1 MSDQALVIGIDL
13 GTSGV
18 RAVALDPNFVIHG
31 QGRALIDLKYRRRP
45 EYLWDAVIA
54 AVGALCK
61 QIDHRRV
68 VAIAVDGTSGTLIP
82 TDKSGLPLGPLS
94 LYNDHATTSSVEKV
108 RAIAPPESAVHGV
121 SSPLARMLDLAE
133 TPKLG
138 YFMHEADWIAH
149 RLGAAPGFS
158 DANNALKSG
167 YDPIQSCWPD
177 WMTSLNLDLT
187 LLPQVFAPGQPIGTI
202 SQDTS
207 MRFGFSDTTKLIAGT
222 TDGCASFLA
231 TGANAAGDGV
241 TTLGSTLTIKLLS
254 DHPVL
259 YAPYGIY
266 SHFVQGLF
274 IPGGASNA
282 GAAVLAKFF
291 TPEQIATLSTRIDP
305 DKDSGLDYYPLL
317 APGERFPINDPSLL
331 PRLTPRPADDALFLH
346 GMLEGLARIE
356 ATAYERLT
364 ALGAPPLRR
373 VLTVGGGSANPV
385 WTALRHR
392 IIGVPVTTASCTE
405 AAAGVAR
412 LALSGIRL

>member
-1 MSDQALVIGIDL
+1 MSDQPLVIGIDL

-18 RAVALDPNFVIHG
+18 RAVALNPDFVIHG
-31 QGRALIDLKYRRRP
+31 QGRMRIDLEYRRSA
-45 EYLWDAVIA
+45 EHLWNAVIA
-54 AVGALCK
+54 AVDALCK
-61 QIDHRRV
+61 QIDQRRV

-82 TDKSGLPLGPLS
+82 TDKSGQPLGPLS
-94 LYNDHATTSSVEKV
+94 LYNDRATTNSIEKV
-108 RAIAPPESAVHGV
+108 RAIAPPESAVHGL
-121 SSPLARMLDLAE
+121 SSPLARMLDMADIPE
-133 TPKLG
+133 LG
-138 YFMHEADWIAH
+138 YLMHEADWVAH
-149 RLGAAPGFS
+149 RLGAAPGLS

-177 WMTSLNLDLT
+177 WITNLDLNPT
-187 LLPQVFAPGQPIGTI
+187 LLPHVFAPGQPIGKI
-202 SQDTS
+202 S
-207 MRFGFSDTTKLIAGT
+207 SDISKHFDFPDITKIIAGT

-231 TGANAAGDGV
+231 TGAHEAGDGV

-254 DHPVL
+254 DHPVIF
-259 YAPYGIY
+259 APYGVY

-291 TPEQIATLSTRIDP
+291 TPEQITQLSTHIDP
-305 DKDSGLDYYPLL
+305 DKDTGLDYYPLL
-317 APGERFPINDPSLL
+317 VPGERFPINDSTLL
-331 PRLTPRPADDALFLH
+331 PKLTPRPADDALFLH
-346 GMLEGLARIE
+346 GILEGLARIE

-412 LALSGIRL
+412 LALSGMNI